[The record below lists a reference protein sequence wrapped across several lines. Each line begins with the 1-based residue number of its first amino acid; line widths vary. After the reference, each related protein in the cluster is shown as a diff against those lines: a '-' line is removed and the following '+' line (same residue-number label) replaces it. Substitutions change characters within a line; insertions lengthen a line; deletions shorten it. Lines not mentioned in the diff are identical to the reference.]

1 MEIVKV
7 KVVNKGKTFVP
18 EYATEGASGL
28 DVRANIDESITL
40 EPGQRKII
48 PTGLFVELPVG
59 YEIQIRSRSGLAA
72 KNGILVLNAPG
83 TIDADYRGEIGVILH
98 NSSNSNFSIA
108 CGDRIAQMV
117 LQKVPKI
124 DWVIVEELENSDRGS
139 GGFGSTG
146 KS

>member
-1 MEIVKV
+1 MEIIKL
-7 KVVNKGKTFVP
+7 KVVNKGKAFVP

-83 TIDADYRGEIGVILH
+83 TIDAKRKT
-98 NSSNSNFSIA
+98 A
-108 CGDRIAQMV
+108 
-117 LQKVPKI
+117 
-124 DWVIVEELENSDRGS
+124 
-139 GGFGSTG
+139 
-146 KS
+146 